1 MENQLK
7 ALVIGGNGTLGS
19 AFVSSL
25 QKRDY
30 QVAFTYHKNKPITDL
45 PYYPL
50 DLDTTQIEMHNKLDV
65 IRDEFGIPDLLIVSS
80 GTAFYNPLHKS
91 VDEDIRHIY
100 QVDLIGV
107 IDVVKYFLPF
117 FLERNT
123 GIMHIVSAIAGLV
136 PSVKNM
142 SIYTSAKFAL
152 VGFVRSL
159 AWELIGTGVKASVS
173 CPGGIRTK
181 LPQNA
186 LGDFETL
193 KKFFDQYSKSFDDA
207 NTISESI
214 LDKLS
219 SREVVLFPTESAKKL
234 FEQNIQKPYWS

>member
-25 QKRDY
+25 LKRDY
-30 QVAFTYHKNKPITDL
+30 HVALTYHKNKPSTDL

-65 IRDEFGIPDLLIVSS
+65 VRNEFGVPDLLLISS
-80 GTAFYNPLHKS
+80 GTAFYNPLHRS
-91 VDEDIRHIY
+91 DSEDIRHTY
-100 QVDLIGV
+100 QVDLLGV
-107 IDVVKYFLPF
+107 IDVIKYFLPF

-123 GIMHIVSAIAGLV
+123 GIIHIVAAIAGLV
-136 PSVKNM
+136 PAVKNM

-152 VGFVRSL
+152 VGFARSL

-173 CPGGIRTK
+173 CPGGIRSN

-186 LGDFETL
+186 LGDSESL
-193 KKFFDQYSKSFDDA
+193 KKFFDQYAKSFDDA

-214 LDKLS
+214 LDKLP

-234 FEQNIQKPYWS
+234 FEQNFQKPYWS